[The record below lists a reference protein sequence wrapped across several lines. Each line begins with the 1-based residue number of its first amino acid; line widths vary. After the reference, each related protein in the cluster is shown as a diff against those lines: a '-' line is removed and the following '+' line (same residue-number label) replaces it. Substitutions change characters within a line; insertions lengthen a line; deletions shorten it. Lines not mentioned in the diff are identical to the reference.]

1 MPTYSKAYLLADLR
15 KFPGWTSCAVEKAG
29 LNTYG
34 GNGGTLSAEDTDANN
49 DVAYVMESLKV
60 TVNPVNLDSQGDWI
74 LTKVSPEWEAFCK
87 NELKF
92 EAGLLNISGVQG
104 VQLSPLGVFL
114 RTSIQSVWCTLA
126 ATFRFPPNFELLAE
140 KTLRPRFKV
149 PDWAE
154 ESQRLRAQKA
164 SPAASSSTCR

>member
-104 VQLSPLGVFL
+104 VQLSP
-114 RTSIQSVWCTLA
+114 W
-126 ATFRFPPNFELLAE
+126 
-140 KTLRPRFKV
+140 
-149 PDWAE
+149 
-154 ESQRLRAQKA
+154 
-164 SPAASSSTCR
+164 ASSCAPLYSLRGARWPPHSVSHRISNS